1 MHFIKKVTKLLLYL
15 TSSSFNS
22 IFSSSGLVAVVC
34 IELPVL
40 PSLSLLI
47 FLQMKNA
54 ATEDARARM
63 TTDTMTTG
71 TIGSVSCSGSNF
83 SLK

>member
-22 IFSSSGLVAVVC
+22 IFSSSGLVAVD
-34 IELPVL
+34 
-40 PSLSLLI
+40 LLI